1 MNANEEKDE
10 KDVIIHHFTISPRL
24 SVNQFSSDQTVPFRE
39 FLLTVGLILLLDIH
53 KIVTGFTRFLVP
65 GKLSERINSIV
76 GHLSLVV
83 CYKIVF
89 GLCNID
95 FELITLTKLYKY
107 YFFMAIVSLWNS
119 MPKDIVEAGSLELNL
134 DQTSIFFRVIA
145 FME

>member
-76 GHLSLVV
+76 GHLSLVE

-107 YFFMAIVSLWNS
+107 YFFMAIVSLWNN

-134 DQTSIFFRVIA
+134 D
-145 FME
+145 